1 MKNFIFLL
9 LIDDTNFCK
18 IFAYNT
24 SLLYIR
30 SDILP
35 FFPSTNFFVLV
46 NYMKEMGKCVH
57 FLHKYKSF
65 IPLFAGSKTP
75 TSQSGGSSTYLTNC
89 PLNIMPFNFLF
100 KTIGHFLITNYM
112 LNARK
117 RCYSVISFYAYLC
130 VIT

>member
-1 MKNFIFLL
+1 MTPI
-9 LIDDTNFCK
+9 FCK

-35 FFPSTNFFVLV
+35 LLSFDQLFCI
-46 NYMKEMGKCVH
+46 GKLYERDGKMCPL

-130 VIT
+130 MIT

>member
-1 MKNFIFLL
+1 MKNFIFSFSLM
-9 LIDDTNFCK
+9 TP
-18 IFAYNT
+18 IFAKYLHT
-24 SLLYIR
+24 RQVYYI
-30 SDILP
+30 SVLTYFP

-57 FLHKYKSF
+57 FLHKYKTF
-65 IPLFAGSKTP
+65 IPLFAGSRTP

-130 VIT
+130 MIT